1 MVLNLRAFLGSAR
14 EAHDLNA
21 HEEEEE
27 EDKDDEGEEGEE
39 RGEEPSGRADKSRPV
54 P

>member
-1 MVLNLRAFLGSAR
+1 MRASPGSAR

-27 EDKDDEGEEGEE
+27 EDKDEEGEE
-39 RGEEPSGRADKSRPV
+39 REEEPSGRAATPRPL